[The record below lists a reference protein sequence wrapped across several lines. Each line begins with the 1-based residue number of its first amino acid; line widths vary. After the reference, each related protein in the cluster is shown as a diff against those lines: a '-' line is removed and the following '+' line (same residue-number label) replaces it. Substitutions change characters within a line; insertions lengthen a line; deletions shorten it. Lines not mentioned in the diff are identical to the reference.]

1 MKLYLIETTNLNWG
15 NTFPL
20 SERFT
25 TKAKAKAYIKK
36 LEDNEYYTELPWK
49 FEHKIISEEID

>member
-1 MKLYLIETTNLNWG
+1 MKLYLIKCTNLKWG

-25 TKAKAKAYIKK
+25 TKTKAKAYIKR
-36 LEDNEYYTELPWK
+36 LENNEYYNELPWD
-49 FEHKIISEEID
+49 FELEIVSEEID